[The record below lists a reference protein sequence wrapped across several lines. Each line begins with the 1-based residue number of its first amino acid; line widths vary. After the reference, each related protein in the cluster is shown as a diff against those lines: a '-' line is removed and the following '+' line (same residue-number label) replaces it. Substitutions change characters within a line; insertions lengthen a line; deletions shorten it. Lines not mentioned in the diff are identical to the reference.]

1 MVEETKSNG
10 PRISRRSVLKG
21 LGGGVLT
28 TGLISV
34 AGPASP
40 PRANVRREG
49 GAEIYG
55 PGPVPLTLNINGREH
70 TVSVE
75 PRVTLLSVLRN
86 HLDLTG
92 SKLVCD
98 RGTCGGCTVLLDGAP
113 ITSCMMLAIDAVG
126 RDIQTI
132 EGLAQGEALHP
143 VQQAFIEHDAL
154 QCGFCTSGMIM
165 SAKALLERNP
175 NPTLGDVKAAVSGNL
190 CRCGTYPKVFEA
202 VLAAAKSSVRARKGG

>member
-1 MVEETKSNG
+1 MVEKTKGDS
-10 PRISRRSVLKG
+10 PRISRRSLLKG
-21 LGGGVLT
+21 LSGGVLT

-34 AGPASP
+34 AELPGQ
-40 PRANVRREG
+40 RTNVRSED

-70 TVSVE
+70 KAELE
-75 PRVTLLSVLRN
+75 PRVTLLNALRN

-98 RGTCGGCTVLLDGAP
+98 RGTCGGCTVLLDGMP

-126 RDIQTI
+126 KEIQTI
-132 EGLAQGEALHP
+132 EGLAQGDALHP
-143 VQQAFIEHDAL
+143 VQRAFIEHDAL

-165 SAKALLERNP
+165 SAKALLDRNP
-175 NPTLGDVKAAVSGNL
+175 NPTLDEVKAAVSGNL

-202 VLAAAKSSVRARKGG
+202 VLAAAKK

>member
-1 MVEETKSNG
+1 MAEETKSNG

-34 AGPASP
+34 GRDLS

-55 PGPVPLTLNINGREH
+55 PGPVPLTLKINGREH
-70 TVSVE
+70 TVPVE

-86 HLDLTG
+86 HRDLTG

-113 ITSCMMLAIDAVG
+113 IASCMMLAIDAVG
-126 RDIQTI
+126 HDIQTI
-132 EGLAQGEALHP
+132 EGLAQGDRLHP

-154 QCGFCTSGMIM
+154 QCGFCTSGMII
-165 SAKALLERNP
+165 SAKALLDRNP
-175 NPTLGDVKAAVSGNL
+175 NPTLDDVKVAVSGNL